1 MKDPDLRQFGKRTKL
16 KKPNSLEITLIIPE
30 IRSGKR
36 RKKKKKSATSINGE
50 RKKQTS

>member
-36 RKKKKKSATSINGE
+36 RKKKKSATSINGE